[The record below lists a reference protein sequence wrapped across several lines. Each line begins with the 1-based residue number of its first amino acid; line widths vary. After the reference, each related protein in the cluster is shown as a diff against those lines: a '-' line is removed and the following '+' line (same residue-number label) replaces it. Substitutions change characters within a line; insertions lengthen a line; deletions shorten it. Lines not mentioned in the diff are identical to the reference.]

1 MTEFMLNSIDHKIN
15 DNTLRFNL
23 KKSIRFTNS
32 NISLTNAV
40 FSNYFPNVF
49 DDWKIYVNYNNQTTI
64 INFSKGAYNVSD
76 ISNIINLELNEKYD
90 FKEDKINIVTDVNKY
105 SILVI
110 LEEGF
115 TIVLDKNFKKLFGF
129 SNGIINKT
137 YTRSDLT
144 PNVDRVKYLKIFSN
158 IVDNINDSNFLSD
171 IYINSDVGN
180 LITFNDSNIY
190 RKQKIYENTFRFLE
204 INIKDQNNRNIEMKD
219 FFKISVYI
227 S

>member
-1 MTEFMLNSIDHKIN
+1 MLNSIDHKIN
-15 DNTLRFNL
+15 DNTLRFNF
-23 KKSIRFTNS
+23 KKPIRFTNS

-49 DDWKIYVNYNNQTTI
+49 DDYKIYVNYNNETTI
-64 INFSKGAYNVSD
+64 INFSKGAYNVND

-105 SILVI
+105 SILII

-115 TIVLDKNFKKLFGF
+115 TIVLDENFKKLFGF
-129 SNGIINKT
+129 SNGIINKS
-137 YTRSDLT
+137 YTRSDLV
-144 PNVDRVKYLKIFSN
+144 PEVDRVKFLKIFSN
-158 IVDNINDSNFLSD
+158 IVDNINDVNFLSN
-171 IYINSDVGN
+171 IYIKSDVGN
-180 LITFNDSNIY
+180 VITFDESNIY

-204 INIKDQNNRNIEMKD
+204 IYIKDQHNRDIEMKD
-219 FFKISVYI
+219 FFQISVYI

>member
-1 MTEFMLNSIDHKIN
+1 MTEFILNSIDHKIN
-15 DNTLRFNL
+15 NNTLRFNF
-23 KKSIRFTNS
+23 KKPIRFTNS
-32 NISLTNAV
+32 NISLIHAK
-40 FSNYFPNVF
+40 FFNYFPNVF

-64 INFSKGAYNVSD
+64 VNFSKGAYNVED
-76 ISNIINLELNEKYD
+76 INNIINLELNEKYN

-105 SILVI
+105 SILII

-115 TIVLDKNFKKLFGF
+115 SIVLDNNFKELFGF
-129 SNGIINKT
+129 SNGIINKS

-144 PNVDRVKYLKIFSN
+144 PNVDRVKYLKIYSN

-171 IYINSDVGN
+171 IDIDSGVSNIV
-180 LITFNDSNIY
+180 TFKESNIY

-204 INIKDQNNRNIEMKD
+204 INIKDQNNRNIEMTD

-227 S
+227 G

>member
-1 MTEFMLNSIDHKIN
+1 MAEFILNSNEHKIN
-15 DNTLRFNL
+15 DNTLRFNF
-23 KKSIRFTNS
+23 KKPIRFTNS

-40 FSNYFPNVF
+40 FYNYFPNVYENY
-49 DDWKIYVNYNNQTTI
+49 KIYVNYNNQNTI

-90 FKEDKINIVTDVNKY
+90 FKEDKINIVTDVNQY
-105 SILVI
+105 SILII

-115 TIVLDKNFKKLFGF
+115 TIVLDENFKKLFGF

-158 IVDNINDSNFLSD
+158 IVDNINDGNFLSN
-171 IYINSDVGN
+171 IYINSDVSN
-180 LITFNDSNIY
+180 LITFNESNIY
-190 RKQKIYENTFRFLE
+190 RKQKIYEHTFRFLE
-204 INIKDQNNRNIEMKD
+204 INIKDQSNRDIGLKD
-219 FFKISVYI
+219 FFQISVYI

>member
-1 MTEFMLNSIDHKIN
+1 MTEFILNSIDHKIN
-15 DNTLRFNL
+15 DNTLRFNF
-23 KKSIRFTNS
+23 KKPIRFNNS
-32 NISLTNAV
+32 NISLTYAK
-40 FSNYFPNVF
+40 FYNYFPNVF

-76 ISNIINLELNEKYD
+76 ISNIINLELNEKYN

-115 TIVLDKNFKKLFGF
+115 TIVLDENFKKLFGF

-137 YTRSDLT
+137 YTRSDLI
-144 PNVDRVKYLKIFSN
+144 PKVDRVIYLKIYSN

-171 IYINSDVGN
+171 VDIDGGVSNI
-180 LITFNDSNIY
+180 ITFRESNIY

-204 INIKDQNNRNIEMKD
+204 INIKDQNNRDIEMKD

>member
-15 DNTLRFNL
+15 DNTLRFDF
-23 KKSIRFTNS
+23 KKPIRFTNS

-49 DDWKIYVNYNNQTTI
+49 DDYKIYVNYNNQTTI
-64 INFSKGAYNVSD
+64 INFSKGAYNVND
-76 ISNIINLELNEKYD
+76 INNIINLELNEKYD
-90 FKEDKINIVTDVNKY
+90 FKEDKINIITDVNKY
-105 SILVI
+105 SILII
-110 LEEGF
+110 LEEEF
-115 TIVLDKNFKKLFGF
+115 TIVLDENFKKLFGF

-158 IVDNINDSNFLSD
+158 IVDNVNDSNFLSD
-171 IYINSDVGN
+171 IYINSNVGN

-204 INIKDQNNRNIEMKD
+204 INIKDQNNRNIEMTD

>member
-1 MTEFMLNSIDHKIN
+1 MLNSIDHKIN
-15 DNTLRFNL
+15 DNTLRFNF
-23 KKSIRFTNS
+23 KKPIRFTNS

-115 TIVLDKNFKKLFGF
+115 TIVLDENFKKLFGF

-137 YTRSDLT
+137 YTRSDLV
-144 PNVDRVKYLKIFSN
+144 PEVDRVKFLKIFSN
-158 IVDNINDSNFLSD
+158 IVDNINDDNFLSN
-171 IYINSDVGN
+171 IYIKSDVGN
-180 LITFNDSNIY
+180 VITFDESNIY
-190 RKQKIYENTFRFLE
+190 RKQRVYENTFRFLE
-204 INIKDQNNRNIEMKD
+204 INIKDQNNRNIVMTD
-219 FFKISVYI
+219 FFQISVYI
-227 S
+227 E